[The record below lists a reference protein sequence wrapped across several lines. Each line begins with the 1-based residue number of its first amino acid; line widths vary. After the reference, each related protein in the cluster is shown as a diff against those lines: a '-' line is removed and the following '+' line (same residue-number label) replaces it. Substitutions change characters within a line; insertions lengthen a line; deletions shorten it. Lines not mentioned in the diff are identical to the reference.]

1 MAKIKIND
9 IFTLNVL
16 LCLLLGFLFLS
27 QFLTFC
33 TFLEYVD
40 FEQKADVNN
49 VASVGIGLLSS
60 FIIFAYFIIS
70 FHLIWKK
77 NDKMSQDLIDQNKT
91 FIREL
96 NEIYEGQNPNF
107 KSVVD
112 IYLANLQPS
121 KPEHWN

>member
-77 NDKMSQDLIDQNKT
+77 NDKMSQDLIHQNKT